1 MQGLRRNLQRPDSN
15 AQGSRFQLL
24 SPWPGDALQFTSAV
38 ERAARLI
45 TAARRGISAAFG
57 LKVSGW
63 RVLRL
68 VSRRGTDI
76 TIAEAARGLNLTRQ
90 SVHEVVREL
99 RAARLIHTERSSVNR
114 RALKLV
120 LTTEGVRRLEKMEA
134 TMKLV
139 LLEMTNDISLESLMG
154 TTHLL
159 QRMTRAYAPARQSL
173 RDTGVEMLRPGST
186 GRARRTAQPG
196 RAQRTGS
203 TGPCSRSRYA
213 PASESCRPVASAT
226 I

>member
-1 MQGLRRNLQRPDSN
+1 
-15 AQGSRFQLL
+15 
-24 SPWPGDALQFTSAV
+24 
-38 ERAARLI
+38 
-45 TAARRGISAAFG
+45 
-57 LKVSGW
+57 
-63 RVLRL
+63 VLRL

-139 LLEMTNDISLESLMG
+139 LLEMTNDISLESLLG
-154 TTHLL
+154 TTRLL
-159 QRMTRAYAPARQSL
+159 QRMTRRLRACTSIVARH
-173 RDTGVEMLRPGST
+173 
-186 GRARRTAQPG
+186 RR
-196 RAQRTGS
+196 
-203 TGPCSRSRYA
+203 
-213 PASESCRPVASAT
+213 
-226 I
+226 